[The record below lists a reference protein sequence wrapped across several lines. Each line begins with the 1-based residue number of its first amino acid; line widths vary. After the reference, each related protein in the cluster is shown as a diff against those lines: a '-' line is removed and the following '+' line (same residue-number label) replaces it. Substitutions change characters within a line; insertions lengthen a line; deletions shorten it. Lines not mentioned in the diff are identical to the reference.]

1 MTDLQVVGLGLSTID
16 VLSRLEVMPT
26 WEKGTYVKQICT
38 DGGGPVGTALVAAA
52 RLGARVGYVGVCGN
66 DEAAEL
72 KLRYLTRDGVDIS
85 RVMRRP
91 HPESQ
96 VVLVFVHQST
106 GERVFGLTAMEEDPL
121 KSEELDREY
130 ITSAAYLHL
139 DGYHRQAAL
148 QAARWMHQAG
158 KKVVMDAAKAAGD
171 VWKAVDEL
179 VEATDILICGS
190 GFVQALT
197 GVADFWQAAEAV
209 RRMGPQIVV
218 QTEGEEGSNT
228 VTAAE
233 QFHTPAYTVDV
244 VDTTG
249 AGDVF
254 HGAYLFGLVQGW
266 DLARTARFASATA
279 ALKCMHLGGRAGT
292 PRYNDVQEFLIRQG
306 TYS

>member
-1 MTDLQVVGLGLSTID
+1 
-16 VLSRLEVMPT
+16 MPT
-26 WEKGTYVKQICT
+26 WENGTFLKQICT

-66 DEAAEL
+66 DEAADL

-91 HPESQ
+91 HPEAQ
-96 VVLVFVHQST
+96 VVLVFVQQSS
-106 GERVFGLTAMEEDPL
+106 GERVFGLTAMEEEPL
-121 KSEELDREY
+121 RPEELDRDY

-139 DGYHRQAAL
+139 DGYYLQAAL

-158 KKVVMDAAKAAGD
+158 KKVVMDAAKAVGD
-171 VWKAVDEL
+171 VGKAVVEL
-179 VEATDILICGS
+179 IEATDILICGS
-190 GFVQALT
+190 GFVQAFT
-197 GVADFWQAAEAV
+197 GVADFWQAAETV
-209 RRMGPQIVV
+209 RCIGPQIVV
-218 QTEGEEGSNT
+218 QTEGDAGSNT
-228 VTAAE
+228 VTATE

-266 DLARTARFASATA
+266 DLVRTAEFASATA

-292 PRYNDVQEFLIRQG
+292 PRYNEVQEFLNRQG
-306 TYS
+306 TQS

>member
-1 MTDLQVVGLGLSTID
+1 
-16 VLSRLEVMPT
+16 MPT
-26 WEKGTYVKQICT
+26 WDKGTFLKEIGT

-66 DEAAEL
+66 DASAEL
-72 KLRYLTRDGVDIS
+72 KLSYLTRDGVDTS

-106 GERVFGLTAMEEDPL
+106 GERVFGLTDMEEDPL
-121 KSEELDREY
+121 KLEELDREY

-139 DGYHRQAAL
+139 DGYHCAAAL
-148 QAARWMHQAG
+148 QAAHWMRQAG
-158 KKVVMDAAKAAGD
+158 KKVVLDAAKAVGD
-171 VWKAVDEL
+171 VWKAIDEL

-190 GFVQALT
+190 GFAQALT
-197 GVADFWQAAEAV
+197 GVEDFWQAAEAV

-218 QTEGEEGSNT
+218 QTEGEQGSNT
-228 VTAAE
+228 ATATE
-233 QFHTPAYTVDV
+233 QFHTPAFKVDV

-266 DLARTARFASATA
+266 DLVRIARFASATA
-279 ALKCMHLGGRAGT
+279 AFKCMHLGGRAGT
-292 PRYNDVQEFLIRQG
+292 PRYNEVQEFLDKQG
-306 TYS
+306 NHL

>member
-1 MTDLQVVGLGLSTID
+1 MAELQVVGLGLSTID

-26 WEKGTYVKQICT
+26 WEKGTLLKQIGT

-52 RLGARVGYVGVCGN
+52 RLGARVGYIGVCGN
-66 DEAAEL
+66 DASAEL
-72 KLRYLTRDGVDIS
+72 KLSYLTRDGVDTS

-106 GERVFGLTAMEEDPL
+106 GERVFGLTTMEEDPL
-121 KSEELDREY
+121 KLEELDREY

-139 DGYHRQAAL
+139 DGYHCTAAL
-148 QAARWMHQAG
+148 QAAHWMHQAG
-158 KKVVMDAAKAAGD
+158 KKVVMDAAKAVGD
-171 VWKAVDEL
+171 VWKAIDEL
-179 VEATDILICGS
+179 VEATDILVCGS

-209 RRMGPQIVV
+209 RRIGPQIVV
-218 QTEGEEGSNT
+218 QTEGEQGSNT
-228 VTAAE
+228 ATATE
-233 QFHTPAYTVDV
+233 QFHTPAFKVDV

-254 HGAYLFGLVQGW
+254 HGAYLFGLV
-266 DLARTARFASATA
+266 
-279 ALKCMHLGGRAGT
+279 
-292 PRYNDVQEFLIRQG
+292 
-306 TYS
+306 

>member
-1 MTDLQVVGLGLSTID
+1 MADLQVVGLGLSTID

-26 WEKGTYVKQICT
+26 WEKGTSLKQIGT

-52 RLGARVGYVGVCGN
+52 RLGARVGYLGVCGN
-66 DEAAEL
+66 DESAEL

-85 RVMRRP
+85 RVIRRP

-106 GERVFGLTAMEEDPL
+106 VERVFGLTAMEEDPL
-121 KSEELDREY
+121 QPEELDREY
-130 ITSAAYLHL
+130 ITSASFLHL
-139 DGYHRQAAL
+139 DGYHSNAAL
-148 QAARWMHQAG
+148 QAARWMRQAG
-158 KKVVMDAAKAAGD
+158 KKVVMDAAKAVGD
-171 VWKAVDEL
+171 VWKAIDEL

-190 GFVQALT
+190 GFAQALT

-209 RRMGPQIVV
+209 RRIGPQIVV

-228 VTAAE
+228 ATATE
-233 QFHTPAYTVDV
+233 QFHSPAFKVDV

-266 DLARTARFASATA
+266 DLARIARFASATA
-279 ALKCMHLGGRAGT
+279 ALKCMHLGGRAGA
-292 PRYNDVQEFLIRQG
+292 PRYNEVQDYLDRQG
-306 TYS
+306 YHS

>member
-16 VLSRLEVMPT
+16 ILSRLEVMPT
-26 WEKGTYVKQICT
+26 WEKGTFLKQIVT

-52 RLGARVGYVGVCGN
+52 RLGARVGYLGVCGN
-66 DEAAEL
+66 DESADL
-72 KLRYLTRDGVDIS
+72 KLRYLTRDGVDVS

-96 VVLVFVHQST
+96 VVLVFVHQTT

-121 KSEELDREY
+121 KPEELDREY

-139 DGYHRQAAL
+139 DGYHCQAAL

-171 VWKAVDEL
+171 VCKAVDEL

-190 GFVQALT
+190 GFVQAFT

-218 QTEGEEGSNT
+218 QTEGENGSNT
-228 VTAAE
+228 ATATE
-233 QFHTPAYTVDV
+233 QFHTPAYPVDV

-266 DLARTARFASATA
+266 NLARTAGFASATA
-279 ALKCMHLGGRAGT
+279 ALKCMHLGGRVGT
-292 PRYNDVQEFLIRQG
+292 PRYNDVLEFLGRQG
-306 TYS
+306 THS

>member
-1 MTDLQVVGLGLSTID
+1 MADLQVVGLGLSTID

-26 WEKGTYVKQICT
+26 WDNDTSLNQVGL

-72 KLRYLTRDGVDIS
+72 KLSFLSRYGVDTS
-85 RVMRRP
+85 RVIRRP
-91 HPESQ
+91 YPELQ
-96 VVLVFVHQST
+96 VGLVFVHQST
-106 GERVFGLTAMEEDPL
+106 GERVFGLAPREKEPL
-121 KSEELDREY
+121 RPEELDRQY

-139 DGYHRQAAL
+139 DGCYCEAAL
-148 QAARWMHQAG
+148 LAAGWMHQAG
-158 KKVVMDAAKAAGD
+158 KQVVLDAAKVVGGVCKTMA
-171 VWKAVDEL
+171 EL

-190 GFVQALT
+190 GFVQAFT
-197 GVADFWQAAEAV
+197 GEAEFWPAAGAV

-218 QTEGEEGSNT
+218 QTEGEQGSNT
-228 VTAAE
+228 ATATE
-233 QFHTPAYTVDV
+233 QFHTPAFKVNV

-266 DLARTARFASATA
+266 NLARIARFASATA
-279 ALKCMHLGGRAGT
+279 AIKCMHLGGRAGT
-292 PRYNDVQEFLIRQG
+292 PRYNEVQEFLN
-306 TYS
+306 S

>member
-1 MTDLQVVGLGLSTID
+1 MAALQVVGLGLSTID

-26 WEKGTYVKQICT
+26 WEKGTSLKEICT

-66 DEAAEL
+66 DASAEL
-72 KLRYLTRDGVDIS
+72 KLRYLTCDGVDIS
-85 RVMRRP
+85 QVIRRP
-91 HPESQ
+91 RPEAQ
-96 VVLVFVHQST
+96 VVLVFVQQST
-106 GERVFGLTAMEEDPL
+106 GERVFGLTPMEEDPL
-121 KSEELDREY
+121 QPDELDRDY

-148 QAARWMHQAG
+148 TAARWMHRAG

-171 VWKAVDEL
+171 VWKAIDEL
-179 VEATDILICGS
+179 VEATDVLICGS

-197 GVADFWQAAEAV
+197 GVVDFGKAAEAV

-228 VTAAE
+228 VTATG
-233 QFHTPAYTVDV
+233 QFHTPAFKVDV

-266 DLARTARFASATA
+266 DLPHIARFASATA
-279 ALKCMHLGGRAGT
+279 ALKCMHLGGRVGA
-292 PRYNDVQEFLIRQG
+292 PRYNEVLEFLNRQG
-306 TYS
+306 NHS